1 MRLLLILFLLLA
13 GSFAQ
18 AGLFENKPNPVLGAP
33 LNNSADFLPVRQA
46 FQLSVGELQP
56 EGLVVRFVIAE
67 GYYLYRHRLQFS
79 STDPSVQVRVV
90 DLPAGEPKVDEYFG
104 SVEVFRQILEV
115 QLQVDNPE
123 QRPFSLKV
131 DYQGCAD
138 KGLCYPPEQEVFPL
152 LQKAPPSASKPDVL
166 APKVQS
172 LSLTGLLLFYLAGL
186 GLAFTPCVLP
196 MLPILSGVLLQG
208 QPSKKQSLG
217 LALAYVLSMSLCFAA
232 LGVLMGLF
240 GAELNL
246 QARLQ
251 SPWLL
256 VPFAGFFVL
265 LALSLFGLFELQ
277 WPQWIRGPI
286 DQLAGRIQGGSWLGS
301 AALGVLSSLLLSPCV
316 SAPLAGALLYISHSG
331 DAWGGGLQLW
341 LLGLGM
347 GTPLILLAVGGS
359 TLLPRSGPWMLG
371 VRHLFGVLLLAVAL
385 WMLERILPGSLSLW
399 LWGSLAV
406 GSALYLGI
414 LDFAPKTP
422 KLLLR
427 QLIGLSLL
435 VYGLSCWVGALQG
448 QSDPLRPLAQAT
460 YERTSDG
467 AVLSQNWIHLDTPE
481 ALTQELNAARSRK
494 QPVVLD
500 WYADWCISCKVIE
513 RQVLQHEAV
522 VPRLAAYRLLRLD
535 ITRNTPEQRALLSQ
549 FKIFGPP
556 AILFFN
562 QQGEEV
568 VDARVLG
575 EVDRA
580 AFLSILER
588 FEQQISPANERGST
602 AITL

>member
-1 MRLLLILFLLLA
+1 MRSLLFVLLLLCGL
-13 GSFAQ
+13 SAQ

-46 FQLSVGELQP
+46 FQLNVEAVQP
-56 EGLVVRFVIAE
+56 ERLTLRFVIAE
-67 GYYLYRHRLQFS
+67 GYYLYRHRLKFS
-79 STDPSVQVRVV
+79 ATDPKVQLEVV

-104 SVEVFRQILEV
+104 SVDIFRHILDV
-115 QLQVDNPE
+115 SLKVSNPE
-123 QRPFSLKV
+123 QRPFSLTV

-138 KGLCYPPEQEVFPL
+138 KGLCYPPEQQVFPL
-152 LQKAPPSASKPDVL
+152 LQTASTL
-166 APKVQS
+166 APKPEVVAAELPS
-172 LSLTGLLLFYLAGL
+172 LSLTGLVLFYLAGL

-196 MLPILSGVLLQG
+196 MLPILSGVLLHG

-217 LALAYVLSMSLCFAA
+217 LALAYVVSMSLCFAV

-240 GAELNL
+240 GAEFNL

-265 LALSLFGLFELQ
+265 LSLSLFGLFELQ
-277 WPQWIRGPI
+277 WPQWMRDPL
-286 DQLAGRIQGGSWLGS
+286 DRLAARIQGGSWLGA

-347 GTPLILLAVGGS
+347 GTPLILLALGGN
-359 TLLPRSGPWMLG
+359 TLLPRTGPWMLG
-371 VRHLFGVLLLAVAL
+371 VRYLFGVLLLAVAL
-385 WMLERILPGSLSLW
+385 WMLERILPASLSLW

-406 GSALYLGI
+406 GSALYVGVV
-414 LDFAPKTP
+414 DFAPKTP
-422 KLLLR
+422 KQLLR
-427 QLIGLSLL
+427 QLAGLSLL
-435 VYGLSCWVGALQG
+435 VYGLSCWIGALQG
-448 QSDPLRPLAQAT
+448 QSDPLRPLA
-460 YERTSDG
+460 RTTDARSLEG
-467 AVLSQNWIHLDTPE
+467 RVLAQNWVHLDTPE
-481 ALTQELNAARSRK
+481 ALTQELNAARAR
-494 QPVVLD
+494 QQIVVLD

-513 RQVLQHEAV
+513 REVLQHEAV
-522 VPRLAAYRLLRLD
+522 MPRLAAYHLLRLD

-562 QQGEEV
+562 QKGEEITS
-568 VDARVLG
+568 ARVLG

-580 AFLSILER
+580 EFLSILDR
-588 FEQQISPANERGST
+588 LEQQISPANEKGST

>member
-1 MRLLLILFLLLA
+1 
-13 GSFAQ
+13 
-18 AGLFENKPNPVLGAP
+18 
-33 LNNSADFLPVRQA
+33 
-46 FQLSVGELQP
+46 
-56 EGLVVRFVIAE
+56 
-67 GYYLYRHRLQFS
+67 
-79 STDPSVQVRVV
+79 
-90 DLPAGEPKVDEYFG
+90 
-104 SVEVFRQILEV
+104 
-115 QLQVDNPE
+115 
-123 QRPFSLKV
+123 
-131 DYQGCAD
+131 
-138 KGLCYPPEQEVFPL
+138 
-152 LQKAPPSASKPDVL
+152 
-166 APKVQS
+166 
-172 LSLTGLLLFYLAGL
+172 
-186 GLAFTPCVLP
+186 
-196 MLPILSGVLLQG
+196 
-208 QPSKKQSLG
+208 
-217 LALAYVLSMSLCFAA
+217 
-232 LGVLMGLF
+232 MGLF
-240 GAELNL
+240 GSELNL

-286 DQLAGRIQGGSWLGS
+286 DQLAGRIQGGSWLGA
-301 AALGVLSSLLLSPCV
+301 AALGGLSSLLLSPCV

-359 TLLPRSGPWMLG
+359 TLLPRTGPWMLG

-500 WYADWCISCKVIE
+500 WYADWCISCKLIE